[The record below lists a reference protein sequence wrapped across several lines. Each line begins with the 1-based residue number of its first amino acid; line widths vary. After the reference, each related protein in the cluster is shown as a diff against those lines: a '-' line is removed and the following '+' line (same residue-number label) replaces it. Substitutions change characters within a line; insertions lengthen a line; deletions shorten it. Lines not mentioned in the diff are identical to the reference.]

1 MPVTVTPADT
11 AVIRATLDRIKASRE
26 ETEKWIRRLA
36 ATAPNEFNLNMVARY
51 DSGKAEKMAALRD
64 RRVVESLSNHP
75 KERLLDALDFWLP
88 IEKADKDKDF
98 SMLPWLLRIQKHLE
112 ADDLD
117 AALLEMLAMK
127 RSLQGCV
134 PDGLDVEGD
143 EWVDVSF
150 A

>member
-1 MPVTVTPADT
+1 MFKMIDNHKENESDVLVHFGLRQQELKQQLSKIIESMPG
-11 AVIRATLDRIKASRE
+11 IKSH
-26 ETEKWIRRLA
+26 
-36 ATAPNEFNLNMVARY
+36 
-51 DSGKAEKMAALRD
+51 DSGNKKKVDLLLYELG
-64 RRVVESLSNHP
+64 
-75 KERLLDALDFWLP
+75 KEP
-88 IEKADKDKDF
+88 DKDF